1 MTVHA
6 HIPAATVSRRAF
18 AVGAGATLASL
29 GAASTTMGTGS
40 TAHANEAAE
49 PAPEPIEYEVVNCG
63 DILIIGAGFGAFT
76 AAFKAISEGKR
87 VTIIDK
93 GPFLHSGNAG
103 YNWDTVASWLPDAN
117 NYESDMYWK
126 RLVNQPMYLRAIQ
139 EDTDAPNRWL
149 ELINRGQ
156 TILTR
161 DEEGEIQWYSDYPF
175 LRSFQS
181 FFPRLTLDELAK
193 SPLLTVIDRTMVT
206 DVIVNDG
213 RCVGV
218 TGLYLPTGDYRAFR
232 APVTILATGPTNW
245 FYGWTGVTAYTN
257 GSPDNTGDVDMAL
270 FRRGV
275 GIGESEYAV
284 YDYLTTYPKGLGY
297 GWNTSLN
304 PDASEWRLFADKDG
318 NPLVTE
324 ENGWDAE
331 RAKAGDRNYFNAMC
345 GKSIANGL
353 GTEDGGLLCRAD
365 YDHLRPIMKQNLP
378 IFEEFGIDPLTELLP
393 IHDEIYER
401 GGSPVVDDN
410 LMCEGV
416 AGLFCTRGAG
426 AQSGSNGGAMA
437 YSNFR
442 FGLFAVN
449 RALEYLAQT
458 EAPAAIDW
466 TPVEEE
472 VARLEALRTRTPE
485 NGLRPHV
492 VRHAIQNACGTCMGV
507 YRDPT
512 LLDAAL
518 AELRRIRDEDID
530 RMTVSSTSKTFNT
543 EWREIIENYNLLD
556 AALLAVEASL
566 LREETRGGY
575 YRPDF
580 PETDEENWRCMLVG
594 TKANGAIEFAK
605 RDVPQLEQ

>member
-1 MTVHA
+1 MSTSMETTRSS
-6 HIPAATVSRRAF
+6 ISRRAF
-18 AVGAGATLASL
+18 TTGAGAAFAAAGIL
-29 GAASTTMGTGS
+29 GATGS
-40 TAHANEAAE
+40 VASRALANEPEAAGSE
-49 PAPEPIEYEVVNCG
+49 GAGYEIVNCG

-103 YNWDTVASWLPDAN
+103 YNWDTVASWLPNLDQ
-117 NYESDMYWK
+117 YESDLYWK

-139 EDTDAPNRWL
+139 EDSESPMRWL

-156 TILTR
+156 TLLAR
-161 DEEGEIQWYSDYPF
+161 EDDGEIQWYSNYPF
-175 LRSFQS
+175 LQS
-181 FFPRLTLDELAK
+181 TQGVFPRLTLDELAK

-206 DVIVNDG
+206 DVIINDG
-213 RCVGV
+213 RCLGV

-245 FYGWTGVTAYTN
+245 IYGWTGVTAYTN
-257 GSPDNTGDVDMAL
+257 GSADNTGDVDMAL
-270 FRRGV
+270 FRHGV
-275 GIGESEYAV
+275 GIGESEFAV
-284 YDYLTTYPKGLGY
+284 YDFLTTYPKGLGY

-345 GKSIANGL
+345 GKSIAEGW

-365 YDHLRPIMKQNLP
+365 YDHLRTIMKQNLL
-378 IFEEFGIDPLTELLP
+378 ILNEFGVDPLTENLP

-401 GGSPVVDDN
+401 GGSPVIDDN

-437 YSNFR
+437 ICNFR
-442 FGLFAVN
+442 FGLFAAN
-449 RALEYLAQT
+449 RALEYLESAEPVT
-458 EAPAAIDW
+458 AVDW

-472 VARLEALRTRTPE
+472 VARLEALRMRTPE
-485 NGLRPHV
+485 HGVRPHT

-507 YRDPT
+507 YRDPAK
-512 LLDAAL
+512 LESAL

-543 EWREIIENYNLLD
+543 EWRECIENYNLLD

-566 LREETRGGY
+566 LREETRGCY

-580 PETDEENWRCMLVG
+580 PEIDEENWRCMLVG
-594 TKANGAIEFAK
+594 TKENGEIVFAK
-605 RDVPQLEQ
+605 RDVPMLEQ